1 MGEARIARPFELE
14 DESLLQCDCYIHGK
28 WKAACRNDRFAVID
42 PGSGESWA
50 ECADATT
57 DDVEPAVHSAHVA
70 FERYSKYTPR
80 QRAQLLLKWHQ
91 LIDSSRD
98 DLAKILVHETG
109 KPLAEAYGEI
119 DYALSFAWWFM
130 GEADRI
136 TGTTTIAALPGR
148 RSLVIKQ
155 PIGVVAGLV
164 PWNFPIALMLRKAA
178 AALAAGCTM
187 VVKPSPETPFTATAL
202 AHLATKAGFPP
213 GALNIIPTSLEN
225 TPALAEA
232 LCLHPAIKKVT
243 FTGSTR
249 VGKLISGLCAR
260 NLKKATFEL
269 GGNCPF
275 IVFDDA
281 NIDQAIDQ
289 LMGLKWRHAGQAC
302 ITANKVYLQD
312 GIHDDFLQKLIEKTR
327 ALKVG
332 HGMTEG
338 TTIGPVTTSRGLD
351 HAEDLVQDA
360 VSAGAKIAIGT
371 GRRFK
376 VEGYPGGYFMEPTI
390 LTNMADDMFMSCE
403 ENFAPIL
410 GVYVFET
417 EKEVVKR
424 ANDTRMGLAS
434 YVFTKNVDRLWRLFE
449 NLEAG
454 MIGLVSFSGYPFH
467 RLLLTKVRTPG
478 TAPPPRRRLVVSRTV
493 GWARKVERMSLS
505 TSSWSQNLVL

>member
-1 MGEARIARPFELE
+1 MGEKQNTRPFELK
-14 DESLLQCDCYIHGK
+14 DESLLQYDCYVHGK
-28 WKAACRNDRFAVID
+28 WTPAHRSGRFAVID
-42 PGSGESWA
+42 PGSGKTWA
-50 ECADATT
+50 ESADATT
-57 DDVEPAVHSAHVA
+57 DDVEPAVHSSHVA

-80 QRAQLLLKWHQ
+80 QRAKLLLKWHQ
-91 LIDSSRD
+91 LIDAARD

-109 KPLAEAYGEI
+109 KPLAEAFGEI
-119 DYALSFAWWFM
+119 DYALTFVWWFM

-136 TGTTTIAALPGR
+136 TGTTTTAAIPGR

-164 PWNFPIALMLRKAA
+164 PWNFPVALMLRKAA

-187 VVKPSPETPFTATAL
+187 VVKPSPETPFTSTAL
-202 AHLATKAGFPP
+202 AYLATKAGFPP
-213 GALNIIPTSLEN
+213 GVLNVVPTSLEN

-232 LCLHPAIKKVT
+232 LCLHPAVKKVT

-249 VGKLISGLCAR
+249 VGKIISGLCAR

-281 NIDQAIDQ
+281 NIDHAIDQ

-302 ITANKVYLQD
+302 ITANRVYVQD
-312 GIHDDFLQKLIEKTR
+312 GIHDSFLEKLVERTK
-327 ALKVG
+327 ALIVG

-338 TTIGPVTTSRGLD
+338 TTLGPVTTPRGLD
-351 HAEDLVQDA
+351 HAEELVKDA
-360 VSAGAKIAIGT
+360 VSAGAKLAAGT
-371 GRRFK
+371 GQRHR
-376 VEGYPGGYFMEPTI
+376 VDDYPEGYYITPTI

-410 GVYVFET
+410 GIYIFET

-424 ANDTRMGLAS
+424 ANDTSMGLAS
-434 YVFTKNVDRLWRLFE
+434 YVFTKDVSRLWRLFE

-454 MIGLVSFSGYPFH
+454 MIGLNTGNCSAAETPFGGIKDSGMGKESGKDVAINEFMITKAGT
-467 RLLLTKVRTPG
+467 LT
-478 TAPPPRRRLVVSRTV
+478 L
-493 GWARKVERMSLS
+493 ED
-505 TSSWSQNLVL
+505 QY

>member
-1 MGEARIARPFELE
+1 MGEKQESIPFKLQ
-14 DESLLQCDCYIHGK
+14 DESLLQYDCYIHGG
-28 WKAACRNDRFAVID
+28 WTAARRNGRFAVID
-42 PGSGESWA
+42 PGSGQPWA

-57 DDVEPAVHSAHVA
+57 DDVEPAVHSSHVA
-70 FERYSKYTPR
+70 FEGYSKYTPR
-80 QRAQLLLKWHQ
+80 RRAQLLLKWHQ
-91 LIDSSRD
+91 LIEASRD
-98 DLAKILVHETG
+98 DLARILVHETG
-109 KPLAEAYGEI
+109 KPLAEAQGEI
-119 DYALSFAWWFM
+119 DYALSFVWWFM

-136 TGTTTIAALPGR
+136 TGTTTVAAIAGR

-164 PWNFPIALMLRKAA
+164 PWNFPIALMLRKAS

-202 AHLATKAGFPP
+202 AHLATKAGFPA
-213 GALNIIPTSLEN
+213 GVLNVIPTSLEN
-225 TPALAEA
+225 TPSLAEA
-232 LCLHPAIKKVT
+232 LCLHPAVKKVT

-249 VGKLISGLCAR
+249 VGKIISGLCAR

-281 NIDQAIDQ
+281 TLDHTIEQ

-302 ITANKVYLQD
+302 ITANRVYVQD
-312 GIHDDFLQKLIEKTR
+312 GIHDAFLEKLIEKTK
-327 ALKVG
+327 ALEVG

-338 TTIGPVTTSRGLD
+338 TTMGPVTTSRGLD
-351 HAEDLVQDA
+351 NAEELVKDA
-360 VSAGAKIAIGT
+360 VSAGAKLALGN
-371 GRRFK
+371 GRRHK
-376 VEGYPGGYFMEPTI
+376 VEGFPDGHFMAPTI

-410 GVYVFET
+410 GIYVFET

-424 ANDTRMGLAS
+424 ANNTSMGLAS
-434 YVFTKNVDRLWRLFE
+434 YVFTKDVDRLWRLFE

-454 MIGLVSFSGYPFH
+454 MIGLNTGNCSAAETPFGGIKDSGAGKESGKDIAINEFMVTKAGT
-467 RLLLTKVRTPG
+467 LTLEG
-478 TAPPPRRRLVVSRTV
+478 
-493 GWARKVERMSLS
+493 
-505 TSSWSQNLVL
+505 QF